1 MDPLHSTGGV
11 HCYYS
16 ECTVQSVEEP
26 DVRYVVTFYSG
37 KPEWIDQDYAA
48 IYIPEKWR
56 QPGEIKEGTRLSIAY
71 LKTAPGND
79 LHMQTVNI
87 IDEEGN

>member
-11 HCYYS
+11 YRFFS

-26 DVRYVVTFYSG
+26 DVRYVVTFDSG
-37 KPEWIDQDYAA
+37 KPEWIDQDYAT

-87 IDEEGN
+87 IDDQT